1 MIRIII
7 IIICIS
13 HFNSSILSIDL
24 GKSVIDGI
32 IDSNLPNI
40 YEKITNKVNSIKKI
54 KGNIKIKSVTI
65 ESFEFF
71 GFSLNNLTYNKNDLE
86 IKLPNQDN
94 KIDISLHNLDINLS
108 LNYNI
113 NRLLFPKRN
122 KKIDLILNAKA
133 DIELEIIS
141 KDNLNILQVSN
152 IKLVHKIKKL
162 RIQDNFILSKIIKN
176 NYINKI
182 IDKKLEKII
191 SSSINHTLQNAF
203 INLANK
209 GLPLPMED
217 SHFSL
222 IKLQSINYKDD
233 SIYANVDI
241 DIQKKSSFEKEEE
254 FELIKYI
261 RSNIRNDNNEDFVKM
276 ILSQDLINSYI
287 NSIFEENKLIFNMN
301 DSTVPVPSTIPFKFN
316 TSYFSK
322 IIPCIYTKFPN
333 QDLNIRIKSKTSPII
348 KIDNTGNSFNINAHI
363 SMDYLLLNDLT
374 VNTVGFDTQL
384 QLSLSF
390 LNKDPKDK
398 LYLNINSISLS
409 NTVVTQKCGL
419 TNGSIFEK
427 AFNILSS
434 PFIQTVNSNILNNG
448 INIPSKKVN
457 EVEINI
463 QNNTQL
469 EIGIIPNLNN

>member
-1 MIRIII
+1 MIKIII

-13 HFNSSILSIDL
+13 QFNSSILSIDL
-24 GKSVIDGI
+24 GKSVIDGL

-40 YEKITNKVNSIKKI
+40 YEKITNKVNSIKEI
-54 KGNIKIKSVTI
+54 KGNIKIKSLTI

-71 GFSLNNLTYNKNDLE
+71 AFSLNNLTYNKNDLE
-86 IKLPNQDN
+86 IKVPNQDN

-108 LNYNI
+108 LKYNI

-122 KKIDLILNAKA
+122 KKIDLILNAKV
-133 DIELEIIS
+133 DIELAIIS

-152 IKLVHKIKKL
+152 IKIIHKIKKL

-176 NYINKI
+176 KYINKI
-182 IDKKLEKII
+182 IDIQLEKII
-191 SSSINHTLQNAF
+191 SSSINKILQNTF
-203 INLANK
+203 LNLAKK
-209 GLPLPMED
+209 GLPLPMENN
-217 SHFSL
+217 HISL
-222 IKLQSINYKDD
+222 IKLQSINYQDD

-241 DIQKKSSFEKEEE
+241 DIQKKSSSEEG
-254 FELIKYI
+254 FELIRHIK
-261 RSNIRNDNNEDFVKM
+261 SNIRNDNNEDFIKM

-301 DSTVPVPSTIPFKFN
+301 DNTIPIPSSIPFKFN

-322 IIPCIYTKFPN
+322 VIPCIYSKFPN

-348 KIDNTGNSFNINAHI
+348 KIDNTRNSINISAYI

-374 VNTVGFDTQL
+374 VNTVGFNTQL
-384 QLSLSF
+384 ELSLSF
-390 LNKDPKDK
+390 LNKDPKNK
-398 LYLNINSISLS
+398 IYVNINSISLS
-409 NTVVTQKCGL
+409 NTIVTQKCGL

-427 AFNILSS
+427 AFNLLSS
-434 PFIQTVNSNILNNG
+434 SFIQTVNSNILNNG
-448 INIPSKKVN
+448 INIPSKKIN
-457 EVEINI
+457 EIEITV
-463 QNNTQL
+463 QKNNTQL